1 MPSII
6 NNAQK
11 KCYTNKYKIGAVALA
26 EKPGY
31 SNRRAAR
38 ELDIAESNIRIW
50 KIKLPAILAAART
63 ACITKSRRGAKWPNI
78 EKRMRDYIDDRR
90 ARGIGVSRVQISL
103 EALKAAKELKIADFK
118 SSEGWCSRFMKRNE
132 YCLRAPTNIA
142 QKLPAHYV
150 EKITSFQRFVI
161 KERTQTNYGNIHQKY
176 ILNHCRSQIIIYD
189 TYK

>member
-50 KIKLPAILAAART
+50 KIKLPAILAAARA

-90 ARGIGVSRVQISL
+90 AQGISVSSV
-103 EALKAAKELKIADFK
+103 
-118 SSEGWCSRFMKRNE
+118 
-132 YCLRAPTNIA
+132 
-142 QKLPAHYV
+142 
-150 EKITSFQRFVI
+150 
-161 KERTQTNYGNIHQKY
+161 
-176 ILNHCRSQIIIYD
+176 
-189 TYK
+189 